1 MPRHRMRMR
10 LARPQLDEQ
19 LAAPAEI
26 AEESAPGAAPQA
38 APQADPAGML
48 AGRASIGIETASADG
63 KAAIVLSLLGIM
75 FTVLARFVSELGTIL
90 RSGVGTGT
98 GVVRIACGALLLGFA
113 GCALCAV
120 VQSFRTIIPRFR
132 KDKPSLAFFA
142 EIASLD
148 REEYFKRV
156 ESMSMEDATGQILLY
171 NHTAATICAEKYKQL
186 DLTLRLFEAAA
197 VCWLVLTLVLVFKSL
212 HG

>member
-1 MPRHRMRMR
+1 MR
-10 LARPQLDEQ
+10 LARPQLDEP
-19 LAAPAEI
+19 LASPVET
-26 AEESAPGAAPQA
+26 EEAAPGAAPQA

-48 AGRASIGIETASADG
+48 ASRASIGVETASADG

-75 FTVLARFVSELGTIL
+75 FTVLARFGTELSFVL
-90 RSGVGTGT
+90 RNGLTRTGIIRVT
-98 GVVRIACGALLLGFA
+98 CAVMLIGFA
-113 GCALCAV
+113 ACALCAV
-120 VQSFRTIIPRFR
+120 VQAFRTIIPRFR
-132 KDKPSLAFFA
+132 RDKPSLAFFA

-156 ESMSMEDATGQILLY
+156 ESMSVEDATGQILLY

-186 DLTLRLFEAAA
+186 ALMLRFFEAAA